1 MINKRG
7 SIQNIKLEN
16 AQADVITEKIAKEM
30 WMGFLGSLRRTK
42 DPKIKLAMTV
52 IKVRVFPMLDV
63 II

>member
-16 AQADVITEKIAKEM
+16 AQADVIKEKIAKEM